1 MKFGFYW
8 DGNGN
13 EQSSSSSINGT
24 YDFETYGA
32 TSTGNVYADLLLG
45 RAASYAQASAN
56 PVDNLIYHQYSFYG
70 QDSWK
75 ISKRL
80 TLNYGIRFD
89 HIGQWSDSYGG
100 VTVFSLAAYAANPTA
115 VNAGLLW
122 NKIDSK
128 IPTSGFPSPAFY
140 PDPRVGVAYDVFG
153 NGRTVVRAGFGIFRY
168 QIAFNTV
175 QSPSEIPLGV
185 ANVSVPSNGTGL
197 TSLSQITQFTYSAAT
212 NAACGT
218 GCSVQALQP
227 GDNRVPYTE
236 DYNFTIDQA
245 LPGHMLWEVSYVGNR
260 SRDLLLSGTNSDPL
274 NINMPP
280 LGAFFGPNPLTG
292 KTISVFS
299 PSFPTNDYR
308 PLQSYGDI
316 WIAGHGSY
324 ANYNSLQTTFQ
335 KQSGRATFLA
345 DYTFSKVLG
354 TRDGESQNGA
364 QAGPLVDP
372 FNLNANY
379 GVLTFDHTHIFNA
392 AYVFNLGT
400 PFHGSRFIAGALNG
414 WQMSGV
420 ITWQSGAPLQPN
432 SNGDLNASWGNVNVG
447 GSYYGVSPQ
456 TWVGS
461 NATGLTLEPIL
472 TCDPRNGLKSGQ
484 YFNPNCF
491 APPPQGSLGDII
503 WPYIKGPAFFD
514 TDLGIFKTF
523 HVTERQSLQFRFS
536 AFNFINH
543 PNGAFNQNGDGDI
556 HLNFGAGGTNN
567 LLTSTN
573 QNTSTT
579 GYPAYTVGNRL
590 VEFAVKYYF

>member
-1 MKFGFYW
+1 
-8 DGNGN
+8 
-13 EQSSSSSINGT
+13 
-24 YDFETYGA
+24 
-32 TSTGNVYADLLLG
+32 
-45 RAASYAQASAN
+45 
-56 PVDNLIYHQYSFYG
+56 
-70 QDSWK
+70 
-75 ISKRL
+75 
-80 TLNYGIRFD
+80 
-89 HIGQWSDSYGG
+89 
-100 VTVFSLAAYAANPTA
+100 
-115 VNAGLLW
+115 
-122 NKIDSK
+122 
-128 IPTSGFPSPAFY
+128 
-140 PDPRVGVAYDVFG
+140 
-153 NGRTVVRAGFGIFRY
+153 
-168 QIAFNTV
+168 
-175 QSPSEIPLGV
+175 
-185 ANVSVPSNGTGL
+185 
-197 TSLSQITQFTYSAAT
+197 
-212 NAACGT
+212 
-218 GCSVQALQP
+218 
-227 GDNRVPYTE
+227 
-236 DYNFTIDQA
+236 
-245 LPGHMLWEVSYVGNR
+245 
-260 SRDLLLSGTNSDPL
+260 LLLSGTNSDPL

-280 LGAFFGPNPLTG
+280 LGAFFGPDPLNG

-335 KQSGRATFLA
+335 KQTGRATFLA

-472 TCDPRNGLKSGQ
+472 TCDPRTGLKSGQ